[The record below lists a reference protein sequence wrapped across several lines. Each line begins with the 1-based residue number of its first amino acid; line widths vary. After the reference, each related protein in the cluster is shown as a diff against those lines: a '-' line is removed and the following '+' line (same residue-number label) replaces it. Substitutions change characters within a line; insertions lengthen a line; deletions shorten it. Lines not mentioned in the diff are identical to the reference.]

1 LLDIK
6 LVREHPEIVE
16 RDLQRR
22 NTAEKTR
29 MLRRL
34 VDLDR
39 EWRDLLSRTNELRHK
54 RRLMTHEIAIL
65 KKSGKSV
72 VEQVEKARRLETE
85 IAVLEGKVE
94 ARKQK
99 TTDILMRL
107 PNILHESVPLGK
119 GEKDN
124 LEVRVW
130 GEPPIF
136 DFKPMDHLSIAQ
148 NLGILDEERGAKV
161 AGHGFLYLRGDG
173 VLLDLALQRY
183 AIDFL
188 REKGFILIQP
198 PFMMRRKPYEG
209 VTDLADFGDVM
220 YKVENED
227 LYMIATSEHP
237 SAAMFMNEVLLE
249 ENLPVK
255 LVAISPCF
263 RKEVGAHGKYTKGL
277 FRMHQFNKIEQ
288 FVFCLPEESWNIHEE
303 LQQNS
308 EKLYQSLGLHHKV
321 VNVCTGDIGTLAA
334 KRYDINVWMADGI
347 YREIGSNSNC
357 TDYQARRLNIRYRGK
372 EGQAPKGFVHTINN
386 TGIATSRTMMA
397 ILEQHQQRDG
407 SVVVPEVLSK
417 YLNGMRK
424 LEKNQLNLLIP
435 ESEFS

>member
-22 NTAEKTR
+22 NSVEKTR
-29 MLRRL
+29 LLHRL
-34 VDLDR
+34 IDLDR
-39 EWRDLLSRTNELRHK
+39 EWRDLLSRTNELRHM
-54 RRLMTHEIAIL
+54 RRLMTREIAAL
-65 KKSGKSV
+65 KKSGKAV
-72 VEQVEKARRLETE
+72 TDQVERARRLEKE

-94 ARKQK
+94 ARKEK
-99 TTDILMRL
+99 TAAILMRL
-107 PNILHESVPLGK
+107 PNILHESVPFGK

-136 DFKPMDHLSIAQ
+136 DFKPKDHLTIAQ
-148 NLGILDEERGAKV
+148 KLGILDEDRGAKV
-161 AGHGFLYLRGDG
+161 AGHGFLYLKGCG

-209 VTDLADFGDVM
+209 VTDLADFENVM

-288 FVFCLPEESWNIHEE
+288 FVFCVPEESWAIHEE

-334 KRYDINVWMADGI
+334 KRYDVNVWMADGV

-357 TDYQARRLNIRYRGK
+357 TDYQARRLGIRYRGK

-386 TGIATSRTMMA
+386 TAIATSRTMMA
-397 ILEQHQQRDG
+397 VLEQHQQRDG
-407 SVVVPEVLSK
+407 SVVIPEVLSK
-417 YLNGMRK
+417 YMNGMRK
-424 LEKNQLNLLIP
+424 LEKNQLNPLIP
-435 ESEFS
+435 ES

>member
-1 LLDIK
+1 
-6 LVREHPEIVE
+6 
-16 RDLQRR
+16 
-22 NTAEKTR
+22 
-29 MLRRL
+29 
-34 VDLDR
+34 
-39 EWRDLLSRTNELRHK
+39 
-54 RRLMTHEIAIL
+54 MTHEIAVL
-65 KKSGKSV
+65 KKSGESV
-72 VEQVEKARRLETE
+72 VEQVEKARRLEKE
-85 IAVLEGKVE
+85 IVALEDKVE

-119 GEKDN
+119 SDKDN

-136 DFKPMDHLSIAQ
+136 DFKPKNHLTIAK
-148 NLGILDEERGAKV
+148 NLGILDDERGAKV

-188 REKGFILIQP
+188 REKDFILIQP
-198 PFMMRRKPYEG
+198 PFMMRLKPYEG
-209 VTDLADFGDVM
+209 VTDLADFKDVM

-249 ENLPVK
+249 ENLPVR

-277 FRMHQFNKIEQ
+277 FRMHQFNKVEQ
-288 FVFCLPEESWNIHEE
+288 FVFCLPEESWKLHEE

-334 KRYDINVWMADGI
+334 KRYDINVWMADGV

-357 TDYQARRLNIRYRGK
+357 TDYQARRLNVRYREK

-386 TGIATSRTMMA
+386 TAIATSRTMMA
-397 ILEQHQQRDG
+397 LLEQHQQRNG
-407 SVVVPEVLSK
+407 SIAVPEVLSK
-417 YLNGMRK
+417 YMNGIKR
-424 LEKNQLNLLIP
+424 LEKTN
-435 ESEFS
+435 